1 MGNNND
7 LAYFTDS
14 INTLIEGQLIMVNKN
29 IASVLRCIAGS
40 EILCKCLSETPDILR
55 HGNVACTRNLD

>member
-40 EILCKCLSETPDILR
+40 EILCKCLSETLR
-55 HGNVACTRNLD
+55 LTSYA

>member
-29 IASVLRCIAGS
+29 IASVLR
-40 EILCKCLSETPDILR
+40 
-55 HGNVACTRNLD
+55 